1 VLVAQ
6 LLKTNE
12 NFLYIQRNILGM
24 SCIFVI
30 MQGRKDITPK
40 MLYQVHLSDLV
51 AADNFYRKLNSVVD
65 WHFLYRATEKYY
77 GSEGQ
82 ESVDPVVFF
91 KILLVGYLN
100 NINSDRKLMEY
111 CSNCLDV
118 RLFLKYDIDEALPW
132 HSTISRTRQLYGEEV
147 FLSLFQRVLVQCMEK
162 GMIKGKRQA
171 VDSAFIKANASMDS
185 LVEKELIDDSSA
197 YVNELEDN
205 SEYKV
210 TTARKKLVD
219 RHHAWKAEEY
229 KGMPGHVDEPQQ
241 LDEHGNTIRPKYL
254 SNHTHYSP
262 TDPDARISTKP
273 GKPRQLNYCGQ
284 LSVDDAHHVITAACA
299 STAGSKDSE
308 NLPDILDQT
317 LENFNL
323 IGLKVDQVTADAG
336 YSSGTALRYCEEH
349 DIDAY
354 IPNFGQYKPVREG
367 FTFNKEL
374 DQYEC
379 QKEGGMKAVLAYK
392 GIKTD
397 SKGYDKKS
405 YRSSETVCGKC
416 PLREA
421 CCGKS
426 TKFKKLEES
435 IDKPYYDRMHE
446 KLTKNPAHA
455 KRISKIRS
463 RTVEPV
469 LGTLINFTNL
479 KKINSRGMSCANK
492 HVLMAALTYNLKKL
506 LWFTRPKTSTLAM
519 RLQKNRSAGERLVF
533 FFNVLFHPLR
543 HSI

>member
-1 VLVAQ
+1 
-6 LLKTNE
+6 
-12 NFLYIQRNILGM
+12 
-24 SCIFVI
+24 
-30 MQGRKDITPK
+30 MQGRKDIIPK

-51 AADNFYRKLNSVVD
+51 PADNYYRKLNGIID
-65 WHFLYRATEKYY
+65 WHFLYRATDKYY
-77 GSEGQ
+77 GCEGQ
-82 ESVDPVVFF
+82 ESIDPVVFF

-100 NINSDRKLMEY
+100 NINSDRKLMEF

-118 RLFLKYDIDEALPW
+118 RLFLKYDIDESLPW

-147 FLSLFQRVLVQCMEK
+147 FLSLFRRVLVQCMEK
-162 GMIKGKRQA
+162 GMIRGKRQA

-185 LVEKELIDDSSA
+185 LVEKEVIDDSSA

-205 SEYKV
+205 SDYKV

-241 LDEHGNTIRPKYL
+241 LDENGNTIRPKYL

-308 NLPDILDQT
+308 NLPEILDQA
-317 LENFNL
+317 LVNFNL
-323 IGLKVDQVTADAG
+323 IGLKMDQITADAG
-336 YSSGTALRYCEEH
+336 YSSGTAIRYCEEH

-367 FTFNKEL
+367 FIFNKEL

-379 QKEGGMKAVLAYK
+379 QKEGGLGAVLTYK

-416 PLREA
+416 PLREV

-446 KLTKNPAHA
+446 KLSKNPAYT

-492 HVLMAALTYNLKKL
+492 HVMMAALTYNLKKL
-506 LWFTRPKTSTLAM
+506 LKFSRPKTNAIVLN
-519 RLQKNRSAGERLVF
+519 LQKSRNKGEILVF
-533 FFNVLFHPLR
+533 FFKLLVHPFRTSL
-543 HSI
+543 

>member
-1 VLVAQ
+1 
-6 LLKTNE
+6 
-12 NFLYIQRNILGM
+12 
-24 SCIFVI
+24 
-30 MQGRKDITPK
+30 

-51 AADNFYRKLNSVVD
+51 PADNYYRRLNGVID
-65 WHFLYRATEKYY
+65 WQFLYRATEKYY

-100 NINSDRKLMEY
+100 NINSDRKLIEF

-185 LVEKELIDDSSA
+185 LVEKEVIEDSSA
-197 YVNELEDN
+197 YVDELEHN

-210 TTARKKLVD
+210 TTGRKKLVD

-229 KGMPGHVDEPQQ
+229 KGMPGHVDDPK
-241 LDEHGNTIRPKYL
+241 LADENGNTIRPKYL

-284 LSVDDAHHVITAACA
+284 LAVDDAHHVITAACA

-308 NLPDILDQT
+308 NLPEILEQT
-317 LENFNL
+317 LNNFEE
-323 IGLKVDQVTADAG
+323 IGLKIDQITADAG
-336 YSSGTALRYCEEH
+336 YSSGTALKYCEEH
-349 DIDAY
+349 NIDAY
-354 IPNFGQYKPVREG
+354 IPNFGQYKPEREG
-367 FTFNKEL
+367 FIFNTSAN
-374 DQYEC
+374 QYEC
-379 QKEGGMKAVLAYK
+379 KKEGGRGAILSYK

-405 YRSSETVCGKC
+405 YRSSETICGKC

-435 IDKPYYDRMHE
+435 VDKPYYDRMHE
-446 KLTKNPAHA
+446 KLTKNPAYT

-479 KKINSRGMSCANK
+479 KKINSRGMACANK

-506 LWFTRPKTSTLAM
+506 LRFKKPKTGILAM
-519 RLQKNRSAGERLVF
+519 SLQKSGSTRERLVF
-533 FFNVLFHPLR
+533 FLNVLFHSLR
-543 HSI
+543 LSI